1 MRKPTN
7 TTLLKIAGVV
17 PLVAGVA
24 VVYAGASPHGFLGG
38 RLSSQPVAAA
48 SGSPSF
54 LDSASSDPSSPEL
67 GDRSA
72 PETSEATS
80 ATPTESVETPSTS
93 ETPGRHDVGSARP
106 SIRVMPDMVESTQTS
121 EAVETSEM
129 PARAES
135 PETPDRAESPE
146 TPDHPWTSDTPA
158 PSEWSAGSSDPSPT
172 WQRSAESD
180 PTSGSRE
187 GD

>member
-48 SGSPSF
+48 SGSSSSVDRAGG
-54 LDSASSDPSSPEL
+54 DSSSPEL
-67 GDRSA
+67 GDESA
-72 PETSEATS
+72 PEISDATS
-80 ATPTESVETPSTS
+80 ATPTETVGTPSAS
-93 ETPGRHDVGSARP
+93 ETPDRHDVGSARP
-106 SIRVMPDMVESTQTS
+106 SIWATPDRVESSETP
-121 EAVETSEM
+121 EAVETSEI

-146 TPDHPWTSDTPA
+146 TPDHTWTSETPDT
-158 PSEWSAGSSDPSPT
+158 SEWSASSSSSSPT

-180 PTSGSRE
+180 PTSGSHE

>member
-38 RLSSQPVAAA
+38 QLSSQPVAATSGA
-48 SGSPSF
+48 SS
-54 LDSASSDPSSPEL
+54 LDSAGSDASSPEL

-72 PETSEATS
+72 PETSDASS
-80 ATPTESVETPSTS
+80 ATPTETVGTPSAS
-93 ETPGRHDVGSARP
+93 ETPDRHDVGSVRP
-106 SIRVMPDMVESTQTS
+106 SIRVSPERVEASETP

-135 PETPDRAESPE
+135 PQTPDRAESPE
-146 TPDHPWTSDTPA
+146 TPDHPWTSETPDRA
-158 PSEWSAGSSDPSPT
+158 GWSASSSSPSPT